1 MKDLASNYLA
11 EKREAE
17 EDYLDN
23 QELSLDEVFFNHSN
37 QYKQEIKYFLS
48 RSCTSRD
55 WI

>member
-23 QELSLDEVFFNHSN
+23 QELSLDEVFTHFFPNKSVQTRN
-37 QYKQEIKYFLS
+37 KIFSLS
-48 RSCTSRD
+48 LLYQP
-55 WI
+55 

>member
-23 QELSLDEVFFNHSN
+23 QELSLDEVFFHFYPVQTRNKIFS
-37 QYKQEIKYFLS
+37 LS
-48 RSCTSRD
+48 LLYQP
-55 WI
+55 